1 MLPVRKVLCT
11 TDFSDPS
18 YHGVR
23 TADEI
28 ARHFGAELI
37 VVHITNPVP
46 VPSIEE
52 VSAST
57 TRPFDI
63 EGYKRMLRESAGMK
77 LKSAVWNACR
87 EPETVRRILREGNP
101 AERIVAVADEEGV
114 DLIVT
119 ATHGHTGVRRFML
132 GSTAEKVV
140 RTAHRPVLTVHL
152 EDEASWVPRAKPSG
166 DGSSE

>member
-1 MLPVRKVLCT
+1 MLPVKKVLCT

-23 TADEI
+23 TADEM

-46 VPSIEE
+46 VPTVEE

-63 EGYKRMLRESAGMK
+63 EGYKRMLKESAATK
-77 LKSAVWNACR
+77 LKSAVWCACAS
-87 EPETVRRILREGNP
+87 PERVRRILCEGNP
-101 AERIVAVADEEGV
+101 AERIVAIADEEDV

-119 ATHGHTGVRRFML
+119 STHGHTGVRRFML

-140 RTAHRPVLTVHL
+140 RTAHRPVLTVHMG
-152 EDEASWVPRAKPSG
+152 DESK
-166 DGSSE
+166 